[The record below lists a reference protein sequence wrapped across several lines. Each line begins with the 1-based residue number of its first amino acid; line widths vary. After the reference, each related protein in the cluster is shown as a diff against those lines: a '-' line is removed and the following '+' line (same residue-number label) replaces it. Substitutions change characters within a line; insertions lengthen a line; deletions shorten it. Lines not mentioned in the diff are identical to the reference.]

1 MGGTGVIG
9 SDLGGSDKERR
20 HSSAHEQEGEEIFML
35 GGSSDEGGD
44 WVGGNGCRLN
54 GRSKHNNVLNGRMHK
69 HQV

>member
-44 WVGGNGCRLN
+44 WVGGAD
-54 GRSKHNNVLNGRMHK
+54 
-69 HQV
+69 